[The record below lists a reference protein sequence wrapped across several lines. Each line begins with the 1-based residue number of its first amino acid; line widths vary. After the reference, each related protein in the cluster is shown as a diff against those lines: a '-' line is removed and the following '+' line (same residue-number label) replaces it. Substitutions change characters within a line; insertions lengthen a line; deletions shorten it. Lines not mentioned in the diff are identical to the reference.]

1 MYVYGKNVANE
12 VLKNKEKIKKV
23 YLSENFNDLDITN
36 NLKNLNVFVKTKKDL
51 DKITKENHQGI
62 VFDIEDYKYCELEE
76 LLEKENPLIVIL
88 DHIVDPHNLG
98 AIIRTCEAAGV
109 DGIIIPKD
117 RSALITGTVM
127 KTSAGTIDNVK
138 ICMVT
143 NLTNTIKKL
152 KKLGFWFIGTDM
164 SGTDYKQIDYNGK
177 TCIIIGSEGFGM
189 ARIVKNECD
198 FIATIPMTGKVNSL
212 NASVAA
218 GIIIFEAV
226 SKRK

>member
-12 VLKNKEKIKKV
+12 VLKDKEKIKKV
-23 YLSENFNDLDITN
+23 YLSENFNDLNIIN
-36 NLKNLNVFVKTKKDL
+36 NLKDINVIVKPKRDL

-62 VFDIEDYKYCELEE
+62 IFDIEDYKYSELEE
-76 LLEKENPLIVIL
+76 LLEKENPIIVIL

-143 NLTNTIKKL
+143 NLTNTIKK
-152 KKLGFWFIGTDM
+152 
-164 SGTDYKQIDYNGK
+164 
-177 TCIIIGSEGFGM
+177 
-189 ARIVKNECD
+189 
-198 FIATIPMTGKVNSL
+198 
-212 NASVAA
+212 
-218 GIIIFEAV
+218 
-226 SKRK
+226 